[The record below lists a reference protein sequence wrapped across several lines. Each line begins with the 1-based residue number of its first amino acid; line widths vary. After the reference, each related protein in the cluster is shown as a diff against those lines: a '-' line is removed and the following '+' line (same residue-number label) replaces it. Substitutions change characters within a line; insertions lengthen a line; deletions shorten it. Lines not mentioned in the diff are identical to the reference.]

1 MSATTIF
8 VICSGVNF
16 RPPKILLDLMPI
28 TPLLQLSNRAP
39 PKLRGGSAPDGHL
52 LFYRTSITQ
61 VGPLLRVSTAFPLV
75 RLPLKALENQL
86 NRCYRDTPSRT
97 DRTDRTGRT
106 GRTGRTAR
114 PHLTLHT
121 TRRSKWRRLC
131 LHHARSSAIAMAIAP
146 QRGALRGYW

>member
-16 RPPKILLDLMPI
+16 RPPKIFLDLMPI
-28 TPLLQLSNRAP
+28 TPLLQFSNRTP

-75 RLPLKALENQL
+75 KLPLKALENQL
-86 NRCYRDTPSRT
+86 NQCYRDTPSRT
-97 DRTDRTGRT
+97 DWTGRT
-106 GRTGRTAR
+106 GR
-114 PHLTLHT
+114 PHPTLHT

-146 QRGALRGYW
+146 QSGHSEGLLVRICL

>member
-16 RPPKILLDLMPI
+16 RPPKIFLDLMPI
-28 TPLLQLSNRAP
+28 TPLLQFSNRTP

-61 VGPLLRVSTAFPLV
+61 VGPRLRVSTAFPLV
-75 RLPLKALENQL
+75 KLPLKALENQL
-86 NRCYRDTPSRT
+86 NQCYRDTPSRT
-97 DRTDRTGRT
+97 DRTDRTD
-106 GRTGRTAR
+106 R
-114 PHLTLHT
+114 PHPTLHT

-146 QRGALRGYW
+146 QSGHSEGLLVRICL